1 MNIQSASNMI
11 QTGIDMIQTLF
22 SKCFFNESL
31 MSLSTGTIVIP
42 SIPVTKKNL
51 TQNALSKIHSKAK
64 WKKYLDLQNSANVPH
79 RDRGM
84 WNEHYKLVAGA
95 LASASQQR

>member
-42 SIPVTKKNL
+42 SIPVTKK
-51 TQNALSKIHSKAK
+51 I
-64 WKKYLDLQNSANVPH
+64 
-79 RDRGM
+79 
-84 WNEHYKLVAGA
+84 
-95 LASASQQR
+95 